1 MTEDEKKNEYLKE
14 VFGSKRPSKDKI
26 EDALNRAHEIR
37 KFEIGLYWQRSL
49 FFWGFIVAF
58 IASYFAVLSSD
69 TEIDHVYL
77 ILIAISLL
85 GVFTSFAWL
94 HIEIGARSWQ
104 KNWEYHIDFLE
115 YALGKNLHKTVIGK
129 PKEFRSLASIHK
141 CFIWV
146 IIVFWAS
153 YFGIRCIR

>member
-94 HIEIGARSWQ
+94 HR
-104 KNWEYHIDFLE
+104 DF
-115 YALGKNLHKTVIGK
+115 
-129 PKEFRSLASIHK
+129 
-141 CFIWV
+141 
-146 IIVFWAS
+146 
-153 YFGIRCIR
+153 